1 MNMNTLHDSKALT
14 PETKMVDLLRN
25 NLNLLFVLNQFS
37 IPFGFGEK
45 TIQEVCVK
53 NGVDTSSFIT
63 LIQFH
68 GNSDNPDIQKL
79 NTLTPKV
86 IVNYLRKSHFYFI
99 GYRLP
104 EIRKQFATALDEGS
118 TRKTILSYFEDYEKE
133 VRAHMGYEDEV
144 FFPYVEKLLTGEEQK
159 DYSVKLFEA
168 KHNDIEEKLDDL
180 INLIIKYLP
189 TSGDTLRLTDILE
202 DLRLCNRD
210 LYLHTF
216 LEDKILIPKIKKL
229 EKKNPNDDQKATVET
244 EELSEREKDIVRS
257 VAKGQSNKEIA
268 DEHFLSI
275 HTVITHRRNISRKL
289 SIHSSAGLTVYAIL
303 NKLVNIEDLRQ

>member
-1 MNMNTLHDSKALT
+1 MNHDSKTIT

-37 IPFGFGEK
+37 MPLGFGEK
-45 TIQEVCVK
+45 TIEDVCAK
-53 NGVDTSSFIT
+53 NGVDTQSFIT

-68 GNSDNPDIQKL
+68 GNPGNPDIQKL
-79 NTLTPKV
+79 NTLSPEIILKYLKRSH
-86 IVNYLRKSHFYFI
+86 NYFL

-104 EIRKQFATALDEGS
+104 EIRKQFAAALDEGS
-118 TRKTILSYFEDYEKE
+118 TKKTILSYFEDYEKE
-133 VRAHMGYEDEV
+133 VNDHMGYENEI
-144 FFPYVEKLLTGEEQK
+144 FFPYVELLLAGEEKK

-168 KHNDIEEKLDDL
+168 RHNNIEEKLDDL

-189 TSGDTLRLTDILE
+189 TSGDTLRLADILE

-210 LYLHTF
+210 LNLHTF
-216 LEDKILIPKIKKL
+216 LEDKILVPKIKRI
-229 EKKNPNDDQKATVET
+229 EKKTQNEDQKVLSET

-257 VAKGQSNKEIA
+257 VAKGLSNKEIA
-268 DEHFLSI
+268 DEHFISI

-289 SIHSSAGLTVYAIL
+289 AIHSSAGLTVYAIL
-303 NKLVNIEDLRQ
+303 NNLVDIEDLRQ